1 MSKKINTKT
10 LSIAVVI
17 LLTIVLLTQLMDG
30 NKNQRTFKDK
40 LFDVDTS
47 QITSLLIYPKQS
59 AFEEIKFLRSGNVWN
74 IVKDGKNFPVGALE
88 IQNLLRQID
97 NLEVKRL
104 AGRNSDNLEKFELS
118 DSLATRV
125 VIIAGKKTIGVL
137 HVGKF
142 GYNYETQDSFSYAR
156 VDDEEEIWAVNGFLQ
171 SIFDQQMNVFRYK
184 AMINT
189 IKSDWNKL
197 QFSYPADS
205 SFTLTRSDFGWLV
218 DGEPVDSVSTDDY
231 LNTLVNLSSRGFVD
245 DDNIVV
251 APNPIFV
258 LKIEGNNF
266 SPIVIDAFEAGDE
279 YSFLVT
285 SSINPTARFS
295 GIKDDLGK
303 KVFKGKSLFKI
314 KE

>member
-1 MSKKINTKT
+1 M
-10 LSIAVVI
+10 
-17 LLTIVLLTQLMDG
+17 
-30 NKNQRTFKDK
+30 
-40 LFDVDTS
+40 
-47 QITSLLIYPKQS
+47 
-59 AFEEIKFLRSGNVWN
+59 
-74 IVKDGKNFPVGALE
+74 KDGKNFPVGALE

-258 LKIEGNNF
+258 QIGRASCRER
-266 SPIVIDAFEAGDE
+266 V
-279 YSFLVT
+279 
-285 SSINPTARFS
+285 
-295 GIKDDLGK
+295 
-303 KVFKGKSLFKI
+303 
-314 KE
+314 